1 MADKI
6 NVTVRPKTAIN
17 VTTAK
22 KQTVMANQSGVIA
35 VRKLSDLIDVDTS
48 DKTDGSLLIYDEEQ
62 EKFTASTL
70 LEKQTVNGGH
80 F

>member
-1 MADKI
+1 M
-6 NVTVRPKTAIN
+6 V
-17 VTTAK
+17 
-22 KQTVMANQSGVIA
+22 NQSGGIP

-48 DKTDGSLLIYDEEQ
+48 EKIDGSLLIYDEEQ
-62 EKFTASTL
+62 KKFIASTL

>member
-1 MADKI
+1 M
-6 NVTVRPKTAIN
+6 V
-17 VTTAK
+17 
-22 KQTVMANQSGVIA
+22 NQSGAIA

-48 DKTDGSLLIYDEEQ
+48 NKTDGSLLIYDDAQ
-62 EKFTASTL
+62 KKFVASTL